1 MQKDSF
7 QVKLAKKEIKVEVG
21 GLAEQASG
29 CCLIKSGETSVLV
42 TAQIGE
48 EREELGFFP
57 LTCDYEER
65 YYAAGRIGGS
75 RFIRR
80 EGRPSAEAVL
90 NSRMI
95 DRAIRPLFSE
105 NLKSE
110 VQVIATCLSWDA
122 QNDPVVAGLLGASLT
137 LLISEIPWQ
146 GPIGVVR
153 IGKIDNNF
161 ILNPTYEERENGKL
175 DLVFSGIEEE
185 GEILVNMIDGKGE
198 EIGEETVLEAF
209 EFAEPYLKTLI
220 DFQKDI
226 AKKIGKEKIKLE
238 KAVLEPDLEKA
249 IKKFLEK
256 RLEKAFYQK
265 DKQKRNNDLES
276 LREEL
281 REKIEKEFEPAS
293 AEAMADKEEKIKQA
307 LTIFEKEK
315 ERILKENI
323 LQKEKRPD
331 GRKLDEVREIEAK
344 VGILPRT
351 HGSGFFSRGETKVLS
366 ILTLGAPG
374 DQQLIEGMEMV
385 GKKRFLHHYN
395 FPPYSVGEVRP
406 LRGPGRREIGHGML
420 AEKALFPLIP
430 SFEEFPY
437 TVRVVSEMLSS
448 NGSTSMAS
456 VSGASLALMDAGV
469 PIRRAAAGIA
479 IGMIKESDKNW
490 KLLTDIQGPEDSLGD
505 MDFKVAGTEK
515 GITVIQ
521 MDVKTDGLTKE
532 ILKEALAAAQ
542 KARLE
547 VLKNTGKVLARPRP
561 QLSPF
566 APRVFRL
573 QIDPS
578 KIGAVIG
585 PGGKIINE
593 IIESCGVT
601 IDIEESGEV
610 FVTAEKETAAQKAI
624 DWIKSITKEIKAGEV
639 FQGKVKRILDF
650 GAMVEI
656 SPGQEGLVHIS
667 EFIPQRIDK
676 VSDVVHQGDII
687 PVKVINI
694 DELGRINL
702 SAKQAGFKPKSYA
715 SKPR

>member
-7 QVKLAKKEIKVEVG
+7 QIKLAEKEIKVEFG

-29 CCLIKSGETSVLV
+29 CCLVKSGETSVLV
-42 TAQIGE
+42 TAQMGE
-48 EREELGFFP
+48 EREDLGFFP
-57 LTCDYEER
+57 LTCDYEEK

-90 NSRMI
+90 SSRMI
-95 DRAIRPLFSE
+95 DRAIRPLFPE

-110 VQVIATCLSWDA
+110 IQVIAICLSWDA

-137 LLISEIPWQ
+137 LSISEIPWQ

-161 ILNPTYEERENGKL
+161 ILNPTYEEREKGEL
-175 DLVFSGIEEE
+175 DLIFSGIERE
-185 GEILVNMIDGKGE
+185 GEILINMLEGKGE
-198 EIGEETVLEAF
+198 EISEEMVLEAF
-209 EFAEPYLKTLI
+209 EFARPHLKALI
-220 DFQKDI
+220 DFQKEI

-238 KAVLEPDLEKA
+238 KPVLEPDLEKE
-249 IKKFLEK
+249 IKKFLAK
-256 RLEKAFYQK
+256 RLEKAFFQK
-265 DKQKRNNDLES
+265 EKQKRNNDLKGLE
-276 LREEL
+276 EEL
-281 REKIEKEFEPAS
+281 REKIEKEFG
-293 AEAMADKEEKIKQA
+293 EEKIAQA
-307 LTIFEKEK
+307 LTVFEKEK

-323 LQKEKRPD
+323 LQKERRPD
-331 GRKLDEVREIEAK
+331 GRKLDEIRKIEAE
-344 VGILPRT
+344 VGLLPRV

-374 DQQLIEGMEMV
+374 DQQLVEGMEIV

-395 FPPYSVGEVRP
+395 FPPYSVGEVKP

-420 AEKALFPLIP
+420 AEKALFPLLP

-437 TVRVVSEMLSS
+437 TIRVVSELLSS

-469 PIRRAAAGIA
+469 PIQRPAAGIA
-479 IGMIKESDKNW
+479 IGMVKESDKNW

-547 VLKNTGKVLARPRP
+547 VLKNTGKVLSRHRA

-566 APRVFRL
+566 APKVFRL

-578 KIGAVIG
+578 KIGSVIG

-593 IIESCGVT
+593 IIESCQVA

-610 FVTAEKETAAQKAI
+610 FVTAEKEAAAQKAI

-650 GAMVEI
+650 GAMVEV
-656 SPGQEGLVHIS
+656 SPGQEGMVHIS
-667 EFIPQRIDK
+667 EFVPQRIDK
-676 VSDVVHQGDII
+676 VADVVSLGDII
-687 PVKVINI
+687 PVKVIKI

-702 SAKQAGFKPKSYA
+702 SAKQAGFKPKGYGS
-715 SKPR
+715 RTR

>member
-1 MQKDSF
+1 M
-7 QVKLAKKEIKVEVG
+7 
-21 GLAEQASG
+21 
-29 CCLIKSGETSVLV
+29 
-42 TAQIGE
+42 
-48 EREELGFFP
+48 
-57 LTCDYEER
+57 
-65 YYAAGRIGGS
+65 
-75 RFIRR
+75 
-80 EGRPSAEAVL
+80 
-90 NSRMI
+90 
-95 DRAIRPLFSE
+95 E
-105 NLKSE
+105 NLK
-110 VQVIATCLSWDA
+110 
-122 QNDPVVAGLLGASLT
+122 
-137 LLISEIPWQ
+137 
-146 GPIGVVR
+146 
-153 IGKIDNNF
+153 
-161 ILNPTYEERENGKL
+161 
-175 DLVFSGIEEE
+175 
-185 GEILVNMIDGKGE
+185 
-198 EIGEETVLEAF
+198 
-209 EFAEPYLKTLI
+209 
-220 DFQKDI
+220 
-226 AKKIGKEKIKLE
+226 
-238 KAVLEPDLEKA
+238 
-249 IKKFLEK
+249 
-256 RLEKAFYQK
+256 
-265 DKQKRNNDLES
+265 
-276 LREEL
+276 EEL
-281 REKIEKEFEPAS
+281 REKIEKEFE
-293 AEAMADKEEKIKQA
+293 EEKASQA

-323 LQKEKRPD
+323 LQKERRPD
-331 GRKLDEVREIEAK
+331 GRKLDEVREIESK

-374 DQQLIEGMEMV
+374 DQQLIEGMEIV

-420 AEKALFPLIP
+420 VEKALFPLIP

-469 PIRRAAAGIA
+469 PIQRPAAGIA
-479 IGMIKESDKNW
+479 IGLVKESNKNW

-515 GITVIQ
+515 GITVLQ

-532 ILKEALAAAQ
+532 ILKGALIAAK

-585 PGGKIINE
+585 PGGKVINE
-593 IIESCGVT
+593 IIESCGVA

-610 FVTAEKETAAQKAI
+610 FVTAEKEAAAQKAI

-667 EFIPQRIDK
+667 EFVPQRIDK
-676 VSDVVHQGDII
+676 VSDVVRRGDII

-702 SAKQAGFKPKSYA
+702 SAKQAGFKPKHYA
-715 SKPR
+715 PRPK